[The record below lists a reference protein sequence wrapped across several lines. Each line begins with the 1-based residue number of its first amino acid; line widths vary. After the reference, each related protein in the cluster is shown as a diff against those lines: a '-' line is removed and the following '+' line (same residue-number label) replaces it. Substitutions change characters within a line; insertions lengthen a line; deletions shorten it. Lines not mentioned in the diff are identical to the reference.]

1 MNLQNSNFT
10 KKIIAKEFLF
20 FTAVLSITLISFLF
34 LLAYNQKI
42 NYNIDNQTHVKN
54 EKIKSANNL
63 VSIYNAKIDI
73 QTSHFNTLFR
83 HIEKEKIFY
92 IDEKNRNDLWGR
104 LSYLVIKDSLKYRW
118 YNKWNKSLVDG
129 IKNQGYKTPEEFE
142 KFIIKNTPTQK
153 EESDYLKG
161 HKIYDETVIIDN
173 EIKNLQKDR
182 FNNSEIKWIVLKTF
196 IIVFIVLFVL
206 RYIKYGI
213 TWSIKTLKQN

>member
-20 FTAVLSITLISFLF
+20 FTALISITLISFLF
-34 LLAYNQKI
+34 LLVYNQKV
-42 NYNIDNQTHVKN
+42 NYNIDNQKYIKN

-92 IDEKNRNDLWGR
+92 VDDKNRNDLWNR

-118 YNKWNKSLVDG
+118 HNKWNKSLVDG
-129 IKNQGYKTPEEFE
+129 IKNQGYKSPEEFE
-142 KFIIKNTPTQK
+142 KFIIKNTLKKDNFVYKHKSLLCDTVSSSVK
-153 EESDYLKG
+153 EKKFSK
-161 HKIYDETVIIDN
+161 
-173 EIKNLQKDR
+173 
-182 FNNSEIKWIVLKTF
+182 
-196 IIVFIVLFVL
+196 VFYRKENQQSLPL
-206 RYIKYGI
+206 
-213 TWSIKTLKQN
+213 

>member
-20 FTAVLSITLISFLF
+20 FTALISITLISFLF
-34 LLAYNQKI
+34 LLVYNQKVI
-42 NYNIDNQTHVKN
+42 YNIDNQKYIKN

-92 IDEKNRNDLWGR
+92 VDDKNRNDLWNR

-118 YNKWNKSLVDG
+118 HNKWNKSLVDG
-129 IKNQGYKTPEEFE
+129 IKNQGYKSL
-142 KFIIKNTPTQK
+142 KN
-153 EESDYLKG
+153 LKNLLL
-161 HKIYDETVIIDN
+161 KILLLKKKKVIILKV
-173 EIKNLQKDR
+173 IKFMMKRSLLTIKLRIYKKR

-196 IIVFIVLFVL
+196 ILAFIVLFVL

-213 TWSIKTLKQN
+213 AWSIKTLKQN